1 MPLDALDTRHVSSLS
16 LDASQTRLSTHMNS
30 GIGQKKFMTTTFILR
45 ALVIAVLNSYIV
57 IFSTTK
63 DMFEYHL
70 LLKIE
75 NLLLKIKNL
84 LLKTL

>member
-1 MPLDALDTRHVSSLS
+1 MPLDALDTRHVSSLP
-16 LDASQTRLSTHMNS
+16 LDASQTHLSTRINS
-30 GIGQKKFMTTTFILR
+30 GIGQKKFMTATFILR

-63 DMFEYHL
+63 DTFEYHL

-75 NLLLKIKNL
+75 NLLLKIL
-84 LLKTL
+84 